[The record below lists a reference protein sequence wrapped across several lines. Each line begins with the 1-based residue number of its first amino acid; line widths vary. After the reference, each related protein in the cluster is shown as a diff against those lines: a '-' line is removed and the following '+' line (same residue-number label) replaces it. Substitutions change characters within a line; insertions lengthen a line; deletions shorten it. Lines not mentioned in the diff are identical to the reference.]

1 MFPSED
7 SPGDRPIREARRR
20 RDSLSLLALV
30 LLLSLITCQSGGARL
45 HLKSSAVGETDMPV
59 RSSYAFAV
67 TKTLTDEAGKMTTA
81 ASYRVYAANYELDSN
96 NFAITM
102 DKPLASTNQ
111 LRIVLSLVGAE
122 GSTEKTA
129 PSAGTYS
136 AKSDRYMK
144 VEDVAII
151 FRKGNA
157 DTRLWLERGSLNGEV
172 KVTSVTGD
180 EVNGEI
186 DLTSGEASVK
196 GPFRAKILTRK

>member
-1 MFPSED
+1 
-7 SPGDRPIREARRR
+7 
-20 RDSLSLLALV
+20 
-30 LLLSLITCQSGGARL
+30 
-45 HLKSSAVGETDMPV
+45 
-59 RSSYAFAV
+59 
-67 TKTLTDEAGKMTTA
+67 MTTA

-144 VEDVAII
+144 VEDVAIVS
-151 FRKGNA
+151 RKGGA
-157 DTRLWLERGSLNGEV
+157 DNKFFLDRSTLNGQV
-172 KVTSVTGD
+172 KVTTATADEIAGDIDITGGD
-180 EVNGEI
+180 NVI
-186 DLTSGEASVK
+186 K
-196 GPFRAKILTRK
+196 GSFTAKVLKRK